1 MRKTCRLTNTF
12 CFIDENSAINDN
24 GIFKKRF
31 KQTYLEELE
40 LEKENLSNPNSSF
53 LDIEIGVTEPFS
65 VPNSP
70 YSFLERHYN
79 LGKNFLLV
87 FLARHNSDHFIFIML
102 DNKLLYRMRK

>member
-1 MRKTCRLTNTF
+1 MRNTCRFTNTF

-53 LDIEIGVTEPFS
+53 LDIEIGVTENKISTKINYRQNPFLCQI
-65 VPNSP
+65 VLIP
-70 YSFLERHYN
+70 FLKGNIPSE
-79 LGKNFLLV
+79 K
-87 FLARHNSDHFIFIML
+87 IF
-102 DNKLLYRMRK
+102 Y